1 VAFRTISNR
10 FLKSSKSKI
19 GNKIYSFNP
28 NFITDYKGIDLACL
42 LEIDRL
48 LAFRKDD
55 KYVNSA
61 KEFQIVTKVSDSLLH
76 AIAPYFKFPDWV
88 KIR

>member
-1 VAFRTISNR
+1 LELKYIPLIPIS
-10 FLKSSKSKI
+10 LQI
-19 GNKIYSFNP
+19 I
-28 NFITDYKGIDLACL
+28 KGIDLACL

-88 KIR
+88 KNKIAIKKKPKL